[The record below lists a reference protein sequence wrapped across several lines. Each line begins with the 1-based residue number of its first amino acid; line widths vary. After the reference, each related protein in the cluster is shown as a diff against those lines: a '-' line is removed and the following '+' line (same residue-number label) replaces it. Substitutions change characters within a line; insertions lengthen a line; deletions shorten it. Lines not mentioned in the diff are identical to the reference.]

1 MMASN
6 KSPRLV
12 ADPSV
17 GVADL
22 VKVLDDY
29 MVEKGETNLWKLIQP
44 PSNASW
50 KSAPP
55 VGWLASLSTPVQK
68 VLRSGSEHNCVRQ
81 TKTRQLSPVLCE
93 TKGVNHTRKTV
104 EAFADMVDNSIRMGL
119 GHYRTMKQQGDLK
132 ERAFRRADGAQQT
145 AMENVLSIVNA
156 QAAKDRT
163 R

>member
-1 MMASN
+1 MMTAAHFGERFFSVSASLSHFLLMMASN

-55 VGWLASLSTPVQK
+55 VGWLASLSTLFKRYCEVAPNTIV
-68 VLRSGSEHNCVRQ
+68 SGKKN
-81 TKTRQLSPVLCE
+81 KAAITRLCE

-104 EAFADMVDNSIRMGL
+104 EDFADMVA
-119 GHYRTMKQQGDLK
+119 
-132 ERAFRRADGAQQT
+132 AFP
-145 AMENVLSIVNA
+145 VVP
-156 QAAKDRT
+156 
-163 R
+163 